1 MKYYFIDTN
10 VILDLVANREPF
22 VKEAELLFKLADEKK
37 VRLYC
42 SAISFNNIYYIVKKV
57 SNHTTAKKTLN
68 LLRNQVYI
76 IDLDKNIL
84 FQAIDSDFKDYE
96 DAIQYFSSLTNST
109 IECIVTRNPKDF
121 KLAQSQVITP
131 DIAVF
136 NILND

>member
-1 MKYYFIDTN
+1 MRYYFIDTN

-22 VKEAELLFKLADEKK
+22 VTEAELLFKLADEKK

-57 SNHTTAKKTLN
+57 ANHATAKKTLN
-68 LLRNQVYI
+68 LLRSQVYI

-84 FQAIDSDFKDYE
+84 FLAIDSDFKDYE
-96 DAIQYFSSLTNST
+96 DAIQYFSSLTNTT

-121 KLAQSQVITP
+121 KQANFPVITP

-136 NILND
+136 NVLND

>member
-22 VKEAELLFKLADEKK
+22 VKHAETLFKLADEKK

-57 SNHTTAKKTLN
+57 SNHQTAKKTLN
-68 LLRNQVYI
+68 LLRNQVYV

-84 FQAIDSDFKDYE
+84 FQAIDSEFKDYE
-96 DAIQYFSSLTNST
+96 DAIQYFSALTNTT
-109 IECIVTRNPKDF
+109 IKSIVTRNPKDF
-121 KLAQSQVITP
+121 KHADIPVITP
-131 DIAVF
+131 DLAVF
-136 NILND
+136 AVLN